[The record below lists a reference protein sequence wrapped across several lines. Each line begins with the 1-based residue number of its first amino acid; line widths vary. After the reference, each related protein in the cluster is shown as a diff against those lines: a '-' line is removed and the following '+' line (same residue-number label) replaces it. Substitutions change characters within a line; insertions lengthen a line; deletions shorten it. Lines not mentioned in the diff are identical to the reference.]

1 MLVKRFLVR
10 ENNMEHEQ
18 KIVREVKKTLELLE
32 QTERLKPNPFFF
44 TRVQA
49 RIQEKKKEPA
59 WQGLPGILKPVL
71 LAILLAMNI
80 FTAVYFLSTNK
91 VKTSSNVRSEL
102 KSEFAQEF
110 RLQTTTNEFFITQ

>member
-1 MLVKRFLVR
+1 
-10 ENNMEHEQ
+10 MEHEQ
-18 KIVREVKKTLELLE
+18 KIIREVEKTLELLE
-32 QTERLKPNPFFF
+32 QAERLKPNPFFF

-49 RIQEKKKEPA
+49 RIREKKKELA

-71 LAILLAMNI
+71 LAILLAVNI
-80 FTAVYFLSTNK
+80 FTAAYFLSTNK
-91 VKTSSNVRSEL
+91 VETSSTVRSEL

>member
-1 MLVKRFLVR
+1 MLVKRFLLR

-18 KIVREVKKTLELLE
+18 KIIREVEKTLELLE
-32 QTERLKPNPFFF
+32 QAERLRPNPFFF

-49 RIQEKKKEPA
+49 RIREKKKELA
-59 WQGLPGILKPVL
+59 WQALPGILKPVL
-71 LAILLAMNI
+71 LAILLAVNI
-80 FTAVYFLSTNK
+80 FTAVYFVSTNK
-91 VKTSSNVRSEL
+91 VKTSSSVRTEL